1 METSGARQWVSSIS
15 CPSGVNQPMS
25 LTPEPWMA
33 WPWKNLRRRNTGW
46 SRRSA
51 ITDLVNSIS
60 ASWSSSSSQSTQ
72 EISLSWQ

>member
-1 METSGARQWVSSIS
+1 
-15 CPSGVNQPMS
+15 MS

-33 WPWKNLRRRNTGW
+33 WPWKNLRRRSTGW
-46 SRRSA
+46 WRRSA

-60 ASWSSSSSQSTQ
+60 ASLLSSSSQSTQ